1 MIVWEEVCNL
11 KMGES
16 RKRVFLAQPG
26 VVDGTAVCRAAAILL
41 LVIFPVFLW
50 DASPPAISPYGLPGA
65 GPCSSL
71 QGGCSDSLGRSD
83 WLRGGHIPPAGPMI
97 LNPETFVNILG
108 MGKASSLKGRH
119 KLRATLAI

>member
-11 KMGES
+11 KLGES
-16 RKRVFLAQPG
+16 RKRVFLARPG

-71 QGGCSDSLGRSD
+71 QGGAVTLHAAVIGSGVGIFHRLGQ
-83 WLRGGHIPPAGPMI
+83 
-97 LNPETFVNILG
+97 
-108 MGKASSLKGRH
+108 
-119 KLRATLAI
+119 